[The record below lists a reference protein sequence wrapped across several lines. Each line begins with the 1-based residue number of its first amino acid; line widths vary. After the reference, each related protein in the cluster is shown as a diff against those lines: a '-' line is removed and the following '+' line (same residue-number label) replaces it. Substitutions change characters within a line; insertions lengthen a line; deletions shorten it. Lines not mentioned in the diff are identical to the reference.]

1 MRHYASHALIWT
13 EAEIGLATEHAI
25 LAGVWL
31 GSRGEMGQSMRRF
44 LAFIYVVTPAADGAE
59 ATVSDVTQLV

>member
-1 MRHYASHALIWT
+1 
-13 EAEIGLATEHAI
+13 
-25 LAGVWL
+25 
-31 GSRGEMGQSMRRF
+31 MGQSMRRF